1 MKNKDLLKY
10 FENRGLVAQTIF
22 HDELKKELETKVVN
36 FYIGFDPTADS
47 LHIGHFVLLQ
57 IAKHLQIAGH
67 KPFFVLGDGTGLIG
81 DPSGR
86 SDMRKMLTP
95 EQIKSNVLKMQKQM
109 ERFVKFNG
117 KNSAQFLFNSKWLL
131 KLKWVEI
138 LREVGVNI
146 SVNKMLATDA
156 YKTRWENGLSFL
168 ELNYMVMQAYD
179 FLYLNRKE
187 NVSLQIGGNDQWSNI
202 IAGVDLIRRLEK
214 KTAFGLTAT
223 LLTKT
228 DGTKMGKTS
237 IGALWLDSNKTPVY
251 DFFQYWIN
259 INDEDVKRCFLMLTD
274 LEKDEIEKL
283 TIKKG
288 SAMID
293 AKKKLAYTLTSMVHG
308 KTEAE
313 IAQKQALAAF
323 SNDTSNMPEIKIKW
337 PINNDKSV
345 VSLLVES
352 KIALSKSEAR
362 RLIADGGI
370 TFDQTKIKDISDNVD
385 SKIIK
390 NKKVIIHKGKKK
402 HILVKLI

>member
-1 MKNKDLLKY
+1 MKNKDVLKY

-22 HDELKKELETKVVN
+22 YDELKKELETKVVN

-67 KPFFVLGDGTGLIG
+67 KPFFILGDGTGLVG

-86 SDMRKMLTP
+86 SDMRKMLTS
-95 EQIKSNVLKMQKQM
+95 EQIKLNVLKMQKQM

-117 KNSAQFLFNSKWLL
+117 KNSAKFLFNSEWLL

-156 YKTRWENGLSFL
+156 YKTRWEKGLSFL

-179 FLYLNRKE
+179 FLYLNRNE
-187 NVSLQIGGNDQWSNI
+187 NVTLQIGGNDQWSNI

-214 KTAFGLTAT
+214 KTTFGLTAT
-223 LLTKT
+223 LLTKA

-237 IGALWLDSNKTPVY
+237 NGALWLDSKKTSVY

-259 INDEDVKRCFLMLTD
+259 INDEDVKNCFLMLTD
-274 LEKDEIEKL
+274 LEKDEIEKI

-293 AKKKLAYTLTSMVHG
+293 AKRKLAYIITSMVHG
-308 KTEAE
+308 KKEAE
-313 IAQKQALAAF
+313 IAQKQTLAAF
-323 SNDTSNMPEIKIKW
+323 SNDISNMPEIKIKW
-337 PINNDKSV
+337 PINNDKSA
-345 VSLLVES
+345 VSLIVES
-352 KIALSKSEAR
+352 KIASSKSEAR

-370 TFDQTKIKDISDNVD
+370 TFDEIKIKNISENVN
-385 SKIIK
+385 SEIIK
-390 NKKVIIHKGKKK
+390 NKKVVIHKGKKK
-402 HILVKLI
+402 HILVKLV

>member
-237 IGALWLDSNKTPVY
+237 NGALWLDSNKTPVY

>member
-237 IGALWLDSNKTPVY
+237 NGALWLDSNKTPVY

-370 TFDQTKIKDISDNVD
+370 TFDETKIKDISDNVD

>member
-1 MKNKDLLKY
+1 M
-10 FENRGLVAQTIF
+10 AQTIF
-22 HDELKKELETKVVN
+22 HDELQKELENKALN

-47 LHIGHFVLLQ
+47 LHIGHFVMLQ
-57 IAKHLQIAGH
+57 IAKHLQKSGH
-67 KPFFVLGDGTGLIG
+67 KPFFILGDGTGLVG

-86 SDMRKMLTP
+86 SDMRKMLNP
-95 EQIKSNVLKMQKQM
+95 EEIKLNVIKMQKQM
-109 ERFVKFNG
+109 ARFVKFSG

-138 LREVGVNI
+138 LREVGANI

-156 YKTRWENGLSFL
+156 YKARWENGLSFL
-168 ELNYMVMQAYD
+168 ELNYMIMQAYD
-179 FLYLNRKE
+179 FLYLNRHE
-187 NVSLQIGGNDQWSNI
+187 NVVLQIGGNDQWSNI

-223 LLTKT
+223 LLTKA

-237 IGALWLDSNKTPVY
+237 NGALWLDSKKTSVY

-259 INDEDVKRCFLMLTD
+259 INDEDVKRCFLLLTD

-283 TIKKG
+283 VNKKG
-288 SAMID
+288 LEMINS
-293 AKKKLAYTLTSMVHG
+293 KRKLAYTLTSMVHG
-308 KTEAE
+308 KAEAE
-313 IAQKQALAAF
+313 LAQKQSLAAF
-323 SNDTSNMPEIKIKW
+323 SNDISNMPEIKIKW

-370 TFDQTKIKDISDNVD
+370 TLNEIKIKKFLENVD
-385 SKIIK
+385 PKIIK

-402 HILVKLI
+402 HILVNFS

>member
-1 MKNKDLLKY
+1 MKNKNLLKY
-10 FENRGLVAQTIF
+10 LEDRGLVAQTIF
-22 HDELKKELETKVVN
+22 HDELRKELENKVLN

-47 LHIGHFVLLQ
+47 LHIGHFVMLQ
-57 IAKHLQIAGH
+57 IAKHLQEAGH
-67 KPFFVLGDGTGLIG
+67 RPFFILGDGTGLIG

-95 EQIKSNVLKMQKQM
+95 KEIKSNVIKMQKQV
-109 ERFVKFNG
+109 ECFVKFSG
-117 KNSAQFLFNSKWLL
+117 KNSAQFLFNSNWLL

-146 SVNKMLATDA
+146 SVNKMLSTDA

-179 FLYLNRKE
+179 FLYLNRYK
-187 NVSLQIGGNDQWSNI
+187 NVALQIGGNDQWSNI

-223 LLTKT
+223 LLTKA

-237 IGALWLDSNKTPVY
+237 NGALWLDSNKTSVY

-259 INDEDVKRCFLMLTD
+259 INDEDVRQCFLLLTD
-274 LEKDEIEKL
+274 FDKDEIEKL
-283 TIKKG
+283 TSKKG
-288 SAMID
+288 LEMIN

-308 KTEAE
+308 KNEAD

-323 SNDTSNMPEIKIKW
+323 SNDVSNMPEIKIKW

-362 RLIADGGI
+362 RLISDGGI
-370 TFDQTKIKDISDNVD
+370 TFDKTKIKNISENVD

-402 HILVKLI
+402 HILVKFS